1 MAKTA
6 LVVDDSPSMRLL
18 VTQVLR
24 ACGFATVE
32 AENGAD
38 AITKL
43 GPSIDLVISDVNMPV
58 MDGVTFVQK
67 LRAVPSMKSTPV
79 LMLTTEVGQ
88 AIKDRA
94 RAAGA
99 TGWLTKPF
107 APEQLRAVLGRVC
120 P

>member
-1 MAKTA
+1 MPKTA
-6 LVVDDSPSMRLL
+6 LVVDDSPTMRQL

-24 ACGFATVE
+24 ASGFVTVE
-32 AENGAD
+32 AENGAV

-43 GPSIDLVISDVNMPV
+43 SPSIDLVISDVNMPV
-58 MDGVTFVQK
+58 MDGITFVQK
-67 LRAVPSMKSTPV
+67 LRAVPSMRSTPV

-94 RAAGA
+94 KQAGA

-107 APEQLRAVLGRVC
+107 DPEKLRAVLGRVC

>member
-1 MAKTA
+1 MPKTA
-6 LVVDDSPSMRLL
+6 LVVDDSPSMRAL
-18 VTQVLR
+18 VTQVLH

-38 AITKL
+38 ALPKL

-58 MDGVTFVQK
+58 MDGVTFVQR
-67 LRAVPSMKSTPV
+67 LRAVPAMKSTPV

-88 AIKDRA
+88 AMKDRA
-94 RAAGA
+94 RQAGA

-107 APEQLRAVLGRVC
+107 APDQLRAVLNRVC